1 MSHGFRQGLWNS
13 KSVNLFTLM
22 CFKTIVTGSQF
33 CSVTNGCQN
42 IYVSQNTAQV
52 KTGLKS
58 EVIKK
63 YLGVNKTVSS
73 RMIWKKIIQN
83 KDKSIYE
90 GKDQ

>member
-58 EVIKK
+58 EVNIWGWTKPLVAEWFEKK
-63 YLGVNKTVSS
+63 
-73 RMIWKKIIQN
+73 
-83 KDKSIYE
+83 
-90 GKDQ
+90 